1 MTQDYNIIVAGIGG
15 QGNVLASRIIG
26 EAAIEANYHVL
37 IGETFGAGQRGGAV
51 LSHVRLT
58 KEKTYGPLIPE
69 GYADAVIGLE
79 PFEALKCASKFLK
92 PDGIIITNEYPIQPS
107 DKNYPELEKIFQF
120 LKNISSKLYKING
133 TKIALE
139 IGDIAVLNIVMLG
152 AAYATGILPVKEEDI
167 KKSFIE
173 KLAKSAELNLKAFEK
188 GKKMIKEI

>member
-1 MTQDYNIIVAGIGG
+1 MHQDSNIIVAGIGG

-26 EAAIEANYHVL
+26 EATIEAGFHVL

-69 GYADAVIGLE
+69 GFADAIIGLE

-92 PDGIIITNEYPIQPS
+92 PDGIIITNEYPMMPS
-107 DKNYPELEKIFQF
+107 DKNYPEPDKIFQF
-120 LKNISSKLYKING
+120 LKNISSKLYTVNG

-139 IGDIAVLNIVMLG
+139 IGDVATLNIVMLG
-152 AAYATGILPVKEEDI
+152 AAYAIGILPVKEEDL
-167 KKSFIE
+167 KKSIIE
-173 KLAKSAELNLKAFEK
+173 KLAKSAEINLRAFEK
-188 GKKMIKEI
+188 GKKLIKEK